1 MKMTKKGQVSNFVF
15 MAVAVILGIGLAV
28 PITTSV
34 VNTACLTGIDATIAG
49 FLSTLI
55 IVGVLMG
62 IVYGTIVRRG

>member
-1 MKMTKKGQVSNFVF
+1 MKSKKGQVSNFVY

-28 PITTSV
+28 PITKSV
-34 VNTACLTGIDATIAG
+34 VSTSNLTGIDAVIAG

-62 IVYGTIVRRG
+62 IVYGTIVRK

>member
-1 MKMTKKGQVSNFVF
+1 MFAGRKGQVANFVY

-28 PITTSV
+28 PITSAV
-34 VNTACLTGIDATIAG
+34 VTTANLSGIDATIAG

-62 IVYGTIVRRG
+62 IVYGTIIK

>member
-1 MKMTKKGQVSNFVF
+1 MMKAKRGQVANFVY
-15 MAVAVILGIGLAV
+15 MAIAVILGIGLAV

-34 VNTACLTGIDATIAG
+34 VGTANLTGIDATIAG

-62 IVYGTIVRRG
+62 IVYGTIVRK

>member
-1 MKMTKKGQVSNFVF
+1 MMRSKKGQVSNFVF

-34 VNTACLTGIDATIAG
+34 VSTANLTGIDATIAG

-62 IVYGTIVRRG
+62 IVYGTIVRK